1 MTGGRSRL
9 SFFNPTR
16 TKPHEIELMTLQL
29 DLTPDLL
36 DGEFSSIPVSPR
48 GYFNH
53 SVRLID

>member
-29 DLTPDLL
+29 DLTPDWF
-36 DGEFSSIPVSPR
+36 DGEFSSILASPR
-48 GYFNH
+48 DY
-53 SVRLID
+53 LIT